1 MSAATTAMRDQVA
14 AVLRDARPERLSTEA
29 IAARMRCLPL
39 EVHSHLRALERRTQ
53 ARRSHSADYLSV
65 YWRWIG
71 PVDVAIDALEAVL
84 DAA

>member
-14 AVLRDARPERLSTEA
+14 AVLREAGPERLSTEA

-39 EVHSHLRALERRTQ
+39 EVHSHLRALERRTH
-53 ARRSHSADYLSV
+53 ARRSHSADYLFV
-65 YWRWIG
+65 YWRWTG
-71 PVDVAIDALEAVL
+71 RVDLAIADLEVVL